1 LAASTSYQLNYTF
14 NATLVSATVTS
25 NATGT
30 YTISNLASG
39 TYSNITVTLS
49 GCVSNTIASLVLTGN
64 SSTATPIITGNS
76 TICAG
81 QLLLLTATTSTTGGT
96 VTYTWTGPNG
106 ITQTGTTN
114 SLAIV
119 NTTSQSAGLYSVTAS
134 VNNCISVAATKTV
147 IIKSSTTSTTNASIC
162 VGQSF
167 TFNGVVYNSTGIYST
182 TLSNAS
188 GCDSIAILNLSV
200 APAVTTTP
208 SAILGTININKC
220 DTLQTYRVN
229 AVNGVIFV
237 WTVTGTGNYVK
248 NGQGTNIVSLVMKS
262 AGIVSVV
269 ATNSCG
275 FTSSATKL
283 TIIKSVPTTP
293 GVIYQKISPKL
304 ITANTNVCMY
314 NQTAFASTNQADTFM
329 IKSVANA
336 RGYFWKTPTG
346 SIVNRIND
354 TTIAVVFSN
363 ALVLPDAIKV
373 YSISECDT
381 SIAKSLPLTKVL
393 ATSPAGIYK
402 SFAANSTTGT
412 AAVTSVCSLVGG
424 GIETYKIRKI
434 ATATAYNWSLRIGT
448 NAVITH
454 LNPLGINDT
463 AITVRYNTGFTKD
476 TISVISVNG
485 CGVSVAK
492 TLAVSA
498 VLLPP
503 TPASVVA
510 SSGNFNPCIGNLVQ
524 YTASSTTPLAT
535 QSSIAVYR
543 WTLPTY
549 STIISSNADSS
560 IISVRFNIGY
570 VGGSISVKGQSA
582 CGIFGTAKSVTLKY
596 LPPTPTSI
604 TSSTG
609 IYNACIG
616 NSITYTVVAPAPSV
630 TQLPAVKYRWT
641 KPNFTTI
648 TSATTDSSTITVS
661 FNTGYVGGS
670 LTVKGQTAC
679 GALGTAK
686 TQALTHTACAL
697 GTKISNSTV
706 SESFQKMDLKILPN
720 PTTTEFNIQLLSPSK
735 EIANIKVM
743 DLQGRVIQTL
753 KTKSFDKINVGNNFK
768 PGVYLIEVKQGSQK
782 MTYRAVK
789 F

>member
-1 LAASTSYQLNYTF
+1 
-14 NATLVSATVTS
+14 
-25 NATGT
+25 
-30 YTISNLASG
+30 
-39 TYSNITVTLS
+39 
-49 GCVSNTIASLVLTGN
+49 
-64 SSTATPIITGNS
+64 
-76 TICAG
+76 
-81 QLLLLTATTSTTGGT
+81 
-96 VTYTWTGPNG
+96 
-106 ITQTGTTN
+106 
-114 SLAIV
+114 
-119 NTTSQSAGLYSVTAS
+119 
-134 VNNCISVAATKTV
+134 
-147 IIKSSTTSTTNASIC
+147 
-162 VGQSF
+162 
-167 TFNGVVYNSTGIYST
+167 
-182 TLSNAS
+182 
-188 GCDSIAILNLSV
+188 
-200 APAVTTTP
+200 
-208 SAILGTININKC
+208 
-220 DTLQTYRVN
+220 
-229 AVNGVIFV
+229 
-237 WTVTGTGNYVK
+237 
-248 NGQGTNIVSLVMKS
+248 MKS

-293 GVIYQKISPKL
+293 GVIYQKISPAL
-304 ITANTNVCMY
+304 VTANSNVCMY

-336 RGYFWKTPTG
+336 RGYYWKTPTG

-354 TTIAVVFSN
+354 TTIAVIFSN
-363 ALVLPDAIKV
+363 TIVLPDTIKV
-373 YSISECDT
+373 YTVSECDT

-393 ATSPAGIYK
+393 ATSPAGIYQ

-412 AAVTSVCSLVGG
+412 AAITSVCSLVGG
-424 GIETYKIRKI
+424 GIETYKIRKM
-434 ATATAYNWSLRIGT
+434 ATATAYNWSLRVGT

-454 LNPLGINDT
+454 LNSLGINDT

-476 TISVISVNG
+476 TISVIAING
-485 CGVSVAK
+485 CGLSVAK
-492 TLAVSA
+492 TLVVSA
-498 VLLPP
+498 IL
-503 TPASVVA
+503 
-510 SSGNFNPCIGNLVQ
+510 
-524 YTASSTTPLAT
+524 
-535 QSSIAVYR
+535 
-543 WTLPTY
+543 
-549 STIISSNADSS
+549 
-560 IISVRFNIGY
+560 
-570 VGGSISVKGQSA
+570 
-582 CGIFGTAKSVTLKY
+582 

-616 NSITYTVVAPAPSV
+616 NSITYTVVAPTPSA
-630 TQLPAVKYRWT
+630 TQLPAVIYRWT

-697 GTKISNSTV
+697 GTKISDAII
-706 SESFQKMDLKILPN
+706 SESLQKFDLKILPN

-735 EIANIKVM
+735 ELASIKIM
-743 DLQGRVIQTL
+743 DLQGRVIQKL